1 MGDFVVYELYL
12 KKAIYTMYMY
22 TYIHYIQIYVHQ
34 LQRAKRK
41 TVCQWC
47 TAKQTIF
54 FIHKLFSDNARY
66 VLILS
71 SVSNFVFNRGPR
83 TRKLPAS
90 LVAQLVKNP
99 PAVQGT
105 WVWSLG
111 QEDPPEEEMATH
123 HSILA
128 WKILRTEEP
137 GSLQSMGSQESDTT

>member
-1 MGDFVVYELYL
+1 
-12 KKAIYTMYMY
+12 MYINY
-22 TYIHYIQIYVHQ
+22 KEQKER
-34 LQRAKRK
+34 LFASDARPSKRF
-41 TVCQWC
+41 
-47 TAKQTIF
+47 F

-105 WVWSLG
+105 WV
-111 QEDPPEEEMATH
+111 
-123 HSILA
+123 
-128 WKILRTEEP
+128 
-137 GSLQSMGSQESDTT
+137 

>member
-1 MGDFVVYELYL
+1 
-12 KKAIYTMYMY
+12 MY
-22 TYIHYIQIYVHQ
+22 TLYTNI
-34 LQRAKRK
+34 
-41 TVCQWC
+41 C
-47 TAKQTIF
+47 TSTTKSKKKDCSPVMHGQTIF

-71 SVSNFVFNRGPR
+71 SVSNFIFNRGPQS
-83 TRKLPAS
+83 RKLPAS
-90 LVAQLVKNP
+90 LVAQLVKNL

-105 WVWSLG
+105 WVQSLG